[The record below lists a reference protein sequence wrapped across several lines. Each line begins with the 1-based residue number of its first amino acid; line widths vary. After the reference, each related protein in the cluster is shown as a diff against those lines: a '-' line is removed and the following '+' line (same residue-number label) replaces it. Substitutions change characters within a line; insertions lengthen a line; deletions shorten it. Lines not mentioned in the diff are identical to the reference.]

1 MGGDNFNKGNFN
13 KTPMPFC
20 DNCGMI
26 CVSVEPSDAEMI
38 VFVKSS
44 TSYANEI
51 ISKCKNCK
59 HPVNQSGGCILQE
72 YRRCTSCSGRPK
84 CNSCSKISTPRL
96 TQNASSM
103 FYCTSCDHP
112 ISDDGDCVKEDSCR
126 SCNPYTCDTCDRV
139 VEGELDSDDEI
150 ECTYCDHYI
159 DSSGSCV
166 SQDRG
171 HCDTCDGALPQCP
184 ACGDNDDVYED
195 GYEDD
200 DGDYVFQYSCSEC
213 SHTLDSDGDCKDAMN
228 GACGDCNEKCSDCD
242 AWECNNGSDCSFRAQ
257 GQCRFCHCNHSD
269 LELPDCPSCGD
280 AQNVEGPDSDGD
292 YWCDYNECDSSNYF
306 S

>member
-51 ISKCKNCK
+51 ISKCKNCN

-126 SCNPYTCDTCDRV
+126 SCNPYTCNTCDRI
-139 VEGELDSDDEI
+139 VEGELDDSDEI
-150 ECTYCDHYI
+150 QCTYCDHYI
-159 DSSGSCV
+159 DSYGSCV
-166 SQDRG
+166 SQNRG

-200 DGDYVFQYSCSEC
+200 DGDYVFDYSCSEC
-213 SHTLDSDGDCKDAMN
+213 SHTFDSDGDCQTDP
-228 GACGDCNEKCSDCD
+228 CSDCGESCTNCGKNE
-242 AWECNNGSDCSFRAQ
+242 ECDNGPKCSYLSDDKCH
-257 GQCRFCHCNHSD
+257 FCHCND
-269 LELPDCPSCGD
+269 DYLPDCPDCGD
-280 AQNVEGPDSDGD
+280 NQDVEGPDSDGD